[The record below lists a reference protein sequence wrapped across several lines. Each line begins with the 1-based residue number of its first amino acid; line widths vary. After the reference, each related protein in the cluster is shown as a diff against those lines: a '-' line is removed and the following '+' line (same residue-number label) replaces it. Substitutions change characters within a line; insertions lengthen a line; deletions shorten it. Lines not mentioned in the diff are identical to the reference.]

1 MRNKTLIIPA
11 QLIKFDKLKDKSYKL
26 VFDTTNEYRN
36 DGGLDDF
43 QHQPIWLSMSD
54 APLSQE
60 SVEVIQST
68 PIEPKQ
74 ERFSASQKLRFA
86 IIGLHKRLGSNTD
99 PESFYQATIQEYINQ
114 LNKQGI

>member
-1 MRNKTLIIPA
+1 MKAIPITA
-11 QLIKFDKLKDKSYKL
+11 QLISYKQR
-26 VFDTTNEYRN
+26 VDRSMGFSFVTTHEFTQIAE
-36 DGGLDDF
+36 LHSFF
-43 QHQPIWLSMSD
+43 QKDCVVTISD